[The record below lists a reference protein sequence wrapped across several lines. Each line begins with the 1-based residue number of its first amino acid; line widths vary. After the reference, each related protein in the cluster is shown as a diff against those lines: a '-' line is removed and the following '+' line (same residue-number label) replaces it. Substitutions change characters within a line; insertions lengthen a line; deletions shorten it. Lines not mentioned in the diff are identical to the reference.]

1 MQSSTTTG
9 ISYCIGCGGEVRPGD
24 RFCGSCGTSLLRE
37 TARAS
42 RDAFSVLT
50 PSLIFY
56 FVTLSILG
64 VYKLTDVF
72 DASFESFAIVSIATT
87 LIVVAFWI
95 MAGKDLVSLFDLKGI
110 RISVVLLTIVIA
122 LVSCLVVSVVADFIN
137 VSLYETTF
145 VETLLFE
152 DTSSPLLYA
161 ILFTCVQPA
170 IFEEV
175 AFRGFLF
182 NNIQQI
188 TTPTSTVYITAFIFG
203 IIHLAII
210 SMLWLV
216 PLGLA
221 FGFLRA
227 KYNTLWYGI
236 IGHFTY
242 NLGVVLIEYA
252 QTVG

>member
-1 MQSSTTTG
+1 MQSSATTG

-42 RDAFSVLT
+42 KDAFSVLT

-56 FVTLSILG
+56 FVTLSLLG

-72 DASFESFAIVSIATT
+72 AADFESFVIVDVATSLIVS
-87 LIVVAFWI
+87 VFWI
-95 MAGKDLVSLFDLKGI
+95 MARKDLAPLFTLKGI
-110 RISVVLLTIVIA
+110 RISIALLTMAGAI
-122 LVSCLVVSVVADFIN
+122 VSCLVVSVVADFIN
-137 VSLYETTF
+137 VSLYESTF
-145 VETLLFE
+145 SETWLFE
-152 DTSSPLLYA
+152 ETSSPLLYA
-161 ILFTCVQPA
+161 VIFTCVQPA

-188 TTPTSTVYITAFIFG
+188 STAASTVYITAFVFG
-203 IIHLAII
+203 IIHLTII

-216 PLGLA
+216 PLGLV
-221 FGFLRA
+221 FGLLRA

-242 NLGVVLIEYA
+242 NLGVVLLEYV
-252 QTVG
+252 QTIG